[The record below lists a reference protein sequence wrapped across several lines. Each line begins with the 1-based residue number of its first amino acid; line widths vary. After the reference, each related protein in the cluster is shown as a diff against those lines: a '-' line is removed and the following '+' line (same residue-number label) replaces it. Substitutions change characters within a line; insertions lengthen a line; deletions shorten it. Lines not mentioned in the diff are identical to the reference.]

1 MRLFDQTKL
10 DEMQEQKLL
19 HIEHRA
25 FWLTY
30 GALLLV
36 IFLELLFGGK
46 AGRNSALTPVMNEV
60 SHDKRTVMIPVES
73 VDHVLNGAPCTLLKL
88 DVEGAERMALEG
100 ARHTIEKYQPRISL
114 SAYHRSEDLYEL
126 PLLLRDMCADV
137 RLGMRHHPYVP
148 AWETNFYVTF
158 G

>member
-1 MRLFDQTKL
+1 MRMERLTKAIL
-10 DEMQEQKLL
+10 
-19 HIEHRA
+19 
-25 FWLTY
+25 
-30 GALLLV
+30 
-36 IFLELLFGGK
+36 
-46 AGRNSALTPVMNEV
+46 
-60 SHDKRTVMIPVES
+60 S
-73 VDHVLNGAPCTLLKL
+73 VPC
-88 DVEGAERMALEG
+88 
-100 ARHTIEKYQPRISL
+100 TIEKYQPRISL

>member
-1 MRLFDQTKL
+1 
-10 DEMQEQKLL
+10 
-19 HIEHRA
+19 
-25 FWLTY
+25 
-30 GALLLV
+30 
-36 IFLELLFGGK
+36 
-46 AGRNSALTPVMNEV
+46 MNEV

>member
-1 MRLFDQTKL
+1 MELSVTRRQ
-10 DEMQEQKLL
+10 
-19 HIEHRA
+19 
-25 FWLTY
+25 
-30 GALLLV
+30 
-36 IFLELLFGGK
+36 LEFIRSTARETLFGGA
-46 AGRNSALTPVMNEV
+46 AGGGKSYAQLI
-60 SHDKRTVMIPVES
+60 D
-73 VDHVLNGAPCTLLKL
+73 ALLKL